1 MVNAYSQL
9 LVRRIGSVSHEEA
22 QKDVDFIGSGVRWM
36 ERLIQD
42 LLSYARTVHTET
54 TRGESVRLTDALN
67 QALESLT
74 VQMEEK
80 RASVEAGPLPAVL
93 GERTQLTQLFQNL
106 LSNALK
112 YSRPDVPPCI
122 RIEARRDGAEWI
134 VVVRDNGIG
143 FKQEYAKHIFGLFK
157 RLHHGEYAGT
167 GLGLAICS
175 GLSNISAGAFG
186 WKASREKGR
195 LSSSLC
201 GQRNEGAAVMRIK
214 ALCYTVLSSSAL
226 SSRLR
231 ISRLRVAVAV
241 PIIFR
246 TFLLCP
252 R

>member
-143 FKQEYAKHIFGLFK
+143 FKQEYAKRVFGLFK

-167 GLGLAICS
+167 GLGLAICKRIVEHFGGRIWVES
-175 GLSNISAGAFG
+175 EPGEGSAFFFAL
-186 WKASREKGR
+186 R
-195 LSSSLC
+195 
-201 GQRNEGAAVMRIK
+201 AAE
-214 ALCYTVLSSSAL
+214 
-226 SSRLR
+226 
-231 ISRLRVAVAV
+231 
-241 PIIFR
+241 
-246 TFLLCP
+246 
-252 R
+252 